1 MCRLYDRCVQAASID
16 TRAAAVPS
24 TRLMAGYLATFIV
37 LGMMLS
43 INGPALSWLRD
54 TTGVGIATSGLVL
67 SSGSIGYIIGSFAA
81 GRPFDRGG
89 GHRLLFGAFAV
100 GIAAVVV
107 AGWVSSFALVVVIF
121 AMLGAAA
128 GVIDVGGNTLVVWSQ
143 PSASVGPALNALH
156 LCFGIGALI
165 TPLLVAR
172 SIAWS
177 DSLVWVAAV
186 VAVGVLAVLVFLR
199 GTVVPERRAAVADTT
214 GVEPSRMPL
223 ALVCAFYFLYVGSE
237 VTFLGWAPTF
247 AEVEQLGGVNGPSL
261 FATTFLA
268 GFALGRV
275 LGIVLARRI
284 SLVAL
289 VLGSCVVSVVTA
301 LALVLAGG
309 SGVSVWVACGV
320 LGAALGPQY
329 PTMMA
334 YADQRLRLSG
344 SATSR
349 LVAASGVGG
358 LLLPL
363 LTGWLLDRNGG
374 QALPWATLVC
384 LVATTAVALAVVVV
398 VGRLAHDH

>member
-1 MCRLYDRCVQAASID
+1 
-16 TRAAAVPS
+16 
-24 TRLMAGYLATFIV
+24 MAGYLSTFIV
-37 LGMMLS
+37 LGVLLS
-43 INGPALSWLRD
+43 IGGPALSWLRD

-67 SSGSIGYIIGSFAA
+67 SGGSIGYIIASFAA

-89 GHRLLFGAFAV
+89 GHRLLFGAFV
-100 GIAAVVV
+100 LGIAAVVV
-107 AGWVSSFALVVVIF
+107 AGWVSSFALVVVMF
-121 AMLGAAA
+121 ALIGAAG
-128 GVIDVGGNTLVVWSQ
+128 GVIDVGGNTLVVWCQ
-143 PSASVGPALNALH
+143 PSANVGSALNALH

-186 VAVGVLAVLVFLR
+186 VALGAVAVVVLLR
-199 GTVVPERRAAVADTT
+199 GTAVPERRATAIDTT
-214 GVEPSRMPL
+214 GAELSAVPL
-223 ALVCAFYFLYVGSE
+223 VLVCVFYFLYVGSE

-247 AEVEQLGGVNGPSL
+247 AEVEELGGVNGPGL
-261 FATTFLA
+261 FATMFLA
-268 GFALGRV
+268 GFTLGRV
-275 LGIVLARRI
+275 LGIVLARRL

-289 VLGSCVVSVVTA
+289 VLGSCVLSVVA
-301 LALVLAGG
+301 AVLLVMAGG
-309 SGVSVWVACGV
+309 SGVVVWSSCGL

-334 YADQRLRLSG
+334 FADQRLRLSG
-344 SATSR
+344 AATSR
-349 LVAASGVGG
+349 MVAASGVGG

-374 QALPWATLVC
+374 QALPWMTLVC
-384 LVATTAVALAVVVV
+384 LLATTAVAVAVVVV